1 MPEVRFRIRW
11 PDGAVE
17 ECYSPS
23 SIVTE
28 YLASGADYTV
38 ADFMGRARS
47 ALHQASRRVEQ
58 IYGRPC
64 GLALGQIAQLENH
77 YKTAG
82 FPDTAIIS
90 CLDMTPSSLQ
100 LKRTHP

>member
-11 PDGAVE
+11 PDGTVQ

-23 SIVTE
+23 SVVTE

-38 ADFMGRARS
+38 ADFMDRARR

-64 GLALGQIAQLENH
+64 GLALGQVATLERH
-77 YKTAG
+77 YASAG
-82 FPDTAIIS
+82 FSDTEIMS
-90 CLDMTPSSLQ
+90 CLDMTSPSLQ
-100 LKRTHP
+100 LKRTHI